1 MEPVILHIELGD
13 YPIASWLKNNKY
25 IIFSE
30 ILRYARKMI
39 ENKLD
44 TVQAIL
50 VSNNTDNIVFIL
62 KNSDLKQTLDKA
74 MDFFMEVEE
83 YEKCAEIRDLNIL
96 IQKNKDNESKDI
108 TNSKSN
114 KRQSKANRST
124 PKMI

>member
-44 TVQAIL
+44 TIQAIL

-74 MDFFMEVEE
+74 MNFFMEVEE

-114 KRQSKANRST
+114 KRQSKANRQ
-124 PKMI
+124 

>member
-114 KRQSKANRST
+114 KRQSKANR
-124 PKMI
+124 

>member
-1 MEPVILHIELGD
+1 MEPIILHIELGD

-114 KRQSKANRST
+114 KRQSKANRQ
-124 PKMI
+124 